1 MAYSVIST
9 PASGATIST
18 VDFGIKVKD
27 NFDAAFPLGVD
38 GWTSYT
44 PTLTQS
50 ATLTKTINYAKY
62 QRVGRL
68 IFMTVNLAITS
79 AGTAG
84 NAILVGLPVTA
95 ASSSGIIGSF
105 RYFDSGS
112 AIYVGTA
119 SADGGSTSVTRL
131 FAPSSSAA
139 FGINPAVTAA
149 SGDTVEV
156 SITYEAAT

>member
-1 MAYSVIST
+1 MPYASLTTVVSGT
-9 PASGATIST
+9 PIASAS
-18 VDFGIKVKD
+18 FGNQVKA

-38 GWTSYT
+38 GWTAFT

-50 ATLTKTINYAKY
+50 ATLTKTVNYAKY
-62 QRVGRL
+62 QRVGRT
-68 IFMTVNLAITS
+68 IFCVINLAITS

-95 ASSSGIIGSF
+95 ASSSGIVGVF

-131 FAPSSSAA
+131 FAPSSTAA